1 MRLGRAAASFEEED
15 DERLTFTRTNN
26 VRLQQGRGG
35 RGRGGYASLLQK
47 ATGGTA
53 VSAAEEGDEVV
64 VEESVATGEAVVQ
77 ESVAAADE
85 QEDWQAEVRRARRA
99 WLQREEP
106 LIEDSDLEDSGS
118 SDEDEPASPVGGTA
132 GFIAAPTFDGPRPG
146 YSFKADAQGVG
157 YYRQP
162 ASGGGGGGGGGG
174 GSGGGG
180 ALHGAPASFVETE
193 AEVLHTR
200 LACILRPSIVHP
212 SIIHPPL
219 TGVRLLGRSRWQ
231 PGRCPLSGRR
241 GGEPPA
247 AGAGHCRHRRYCAAT
262 ELGRARARA
271 RRAHGWAVE
280 HTSSAALDRAAAAS
294 AVDAARAG
302 RRRGWR
308 GRGRGRRGVGG
319 AGGGGGGS
327 RWRRAVR

>member
-47 ATGGTA
+47 VTGGTA

-157 YYRQP
+157 YYLQP
-162 ASGGGGGGGGGG
+162 ASGGGGG
-174 GSGGGG
+174 GGGG

-200 LACILRPSIVHP
+200 FACIHPPVHP
-212 SIIHPPL
+212 S
-219 TGVRLLGRSRWQ
+219 T
-231 PGRCPLSGRR
+231 
-241 GGEPPA
+241 
-247 AGAGHCRHRRYCAAT
+247 
-262 ELGRARARA
+262 
-271 RRAHGWAVE
+271 
-280 HTSSAALDRAAAAS
+280 
-294 AVDAARAG
+294 
-302 RRRGWR
+302 
-308 GRGRGRRGVGG
+308 
-319 AGGGGGGS
+319 
-327 RWRRAVR
+327 